1 MIAFLSVLVMF
12 YFSLRQCQLRFL
24 FFTTIV
30 VKYHI
35 EVMFDPLRG
44 FFIHGEYCRFLSIT
58 HLNDDF
64 YAILEYILE
73 F

>member
-35 EVMFDPLRG
+35 YQWLCLILVEVSSVTVNIGDYYL
-44 FFIHGEYCRFLSIT
+44 
-58 HLNDDF
+58 
-64 YAILEYILE
+64 
-73 F
+73 

>member
-1 MIAFLSVLVMF
+1 MF

-35 EVMFDPLRG
+35 YQWLCLILLEVSSVTVNIG
-44 FFIHGEYCRFLSIT
+44 
-58 HLNDDF
+58 DF
-64 YAILEYILE
+64 YQLHT
-73 F
+73 